1 MNVAIIAAAG
11 QGTRMAGKRP
21 KQFLEL
27 AGTPIIFHT
36 LKIFE
41 QCDAIQ
47 EIIVVVTAEE
57 TAWFLSLADKH
68 DLRKL
73 KAVVPGGA
81 TRAESV
87 LHGLDAVEARN
98 PEIVA
103 VHDGVRPFVT
113 PDEITRTVQAA
124 KLEGAAI
131 LVAAPVDTV
140 KEVMDGVVI
149 RTLKRAGLRNALT
162 PQCFT
167 YKLLRRAY
175 EEADVSDPE
184 LTDESSLVERLGV
197 RIVTVAG
204 SLRNI
209 KITRAEDLVVAEAML
224 KQISSQ

>member
-36 LKIFE
+36 LQAFE

-47 EIIVVVTAEE
+47 EIIVVLAADE
-57 TAWFLSLADKH
+57 ADGFLSLAEKQGA
-68 DLRKL
+68 RKIRS
-73 KAVVPGGA
+73 VVTGGA

-87 LHGLDAVEARN
+87 LCGLQAAPEGTT
-98 PEIVA
+98 EIVA

-113 PDEITRTVQAA
+113 PDEISRTVEAA
-124 KLEGAAI
+124 RREGAAI
-131 LVAAPVDTV
+131 LVSTPVDTV
-140 KEVMDGVVI
+140 KEVSEGAVV

-162 PQCFT
+162 PQCFR

-175 EEADVSDPE
+175 DEVDVSDPD
-184 LTDESSLVERLGV
+184 LTDESSLVERLGA
-197 RIVTVAG
+197 RIVVVEG
-204 SLRNI
+204 SARNI
-209 KITRAEDLVVAEAML
+209 KITRPEDLLVGEALL
-224 KQISSQ
+224 KGTSGQ